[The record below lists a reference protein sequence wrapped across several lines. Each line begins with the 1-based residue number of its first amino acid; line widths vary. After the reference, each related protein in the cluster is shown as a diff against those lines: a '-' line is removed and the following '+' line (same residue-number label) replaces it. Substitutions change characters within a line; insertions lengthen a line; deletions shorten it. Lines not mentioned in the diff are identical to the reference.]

1 LRQICQ
7 SEWAEL
13 RQTVDVGEVD
23 PKDDAIER
31 WLVMEVRYDSD
42 RRERRN
48 VVIAAFDSEDECNRR
63 LIELRSEGRG
73 ADLTHQHYPI
83 GYTAAQQRRRA
94 TSMLRGFKKAR
105 VRKRR
110 T

>member
-1 LRQICQ
+1 
-7 SEWAEL
+7 L
-13 RQTVDVGEVD
+13 RQTVDVSEVD

-31 WLVMEVRYDSD
+31 WLVMELRYDPD

-63 LIELRSEGRG
+63 LIELRSEGRD
-73 ADLTHQHYPI
+73 ADLSQQHYPI